1 MATEGTAA
9 WYRERATKLRELA
22 TQSRDPDARAEQLKM
37 AEQFDRLAQRAEAK
51 EKQSREAEG

>member
-9 WYRERATKLRELA
+9 WYRERAIKLRELA
-22 TQSRDPDARAEQLKM
+22 TQTRDPDARAEQMKM

-51 EKQSREAEG
+51 ERKSREAED